1 MVPALAEFEKSA
13 TATIKDDN
21 KNLIFMRVR
30 PPVRILFN
38 VTLLHAHN
46 NCSAQVNH
54 AGIPTPRQEL
64 QVLCPIDSQFVSG
77 TPE

>member
-13 TATIKDDN
+13 AATIKDDN

-38 VTLLHAHN
+38 VTLLYARN
-46 NCSAQVNH
+46 NFITQDNH
-54 AGIPTPRQEL
+54 AGIPIPRQEL

-77 TPE
+77 TAE